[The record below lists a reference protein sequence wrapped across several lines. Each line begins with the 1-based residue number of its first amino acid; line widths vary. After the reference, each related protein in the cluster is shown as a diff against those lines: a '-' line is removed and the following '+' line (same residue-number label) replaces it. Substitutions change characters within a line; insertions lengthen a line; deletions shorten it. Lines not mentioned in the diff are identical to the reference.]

1 MTRPEDTV
9 SEQELRARAVK
20 RLRKRRDF
28 YGHLVIYILVNGFLV
43 GIWAITSQGFF
54 WPAFV
59 MGAWGIGLLA
69 NAWDVYGRQDIDEQR
84 IRREMDRL
92 QHSPH

>member
-1 MTRPEDTV
+1 MTRPEDLV
-9 SEQELRARAVK
+9 SDQELRARAVK

-43 GIWAITSQGFF
+43 GIWAITSHGFF

-69 NAWDVYGRQDIDEQR
+69 NAWDVFGRQDIDEQR
-84 IRREMDRL
+84 IQREMGRL
-92 QHSPH
+92 QHGHH

>member
-1 MTRPEDTV
+1 MSDLEDTV
-9 SEQELRARAVK
+9 SGQELRARAVK

-43 GIWAITSQGFF
+43 GIWAITGQGFF

-59 MGAWGIGLLA
+59 LGAWGIGLLA
-69 NAWDVYGRQDIDEQR
+69 NAWDVFGRQDIDERR

>member
-1 MTRPEDTV
+1 MTSHDDTS
-9 SEQELRARAVK
+9 SEQVLRARALK

-28 YGHLVIYILVNGFLV
+28 YGHLVVYLLVNGFLV

-54 WPAFV
+54 WPTFV

-69 NAWDVYGRQDIDEQR
+69 NAWDVFGRQDIDEER
-84 IRREMDRL
+84 IRREMDKL
-92 QHSPH
+92 QSHH

>member
-1 MTRPEDTV
+1 MSDLEDTV
-9 SEQELRARAVK
+9 SGQELRARAVK

-28 YGHLVIYILVNGFLV
+28 YGHLVIYILVNGFLA
-43 GIWAITSQGFF
+43 GIWAITGQGFF

-59 MGAWGIGLLA
+59 LGAWGIGLLA
-69 NAWDVYGRQDIDEQR
+69 NAWDVFGRQDIDERR